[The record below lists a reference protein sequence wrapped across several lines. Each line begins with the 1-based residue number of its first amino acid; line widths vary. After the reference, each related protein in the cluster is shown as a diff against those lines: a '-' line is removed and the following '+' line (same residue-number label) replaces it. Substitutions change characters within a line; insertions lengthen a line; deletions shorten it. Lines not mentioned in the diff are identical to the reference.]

1 MAAEKKV
8 LVHVVV
14 SYDTAKVKYK
24 AQPNVNQY
32 LYH

>member
-8 LVHVVV
+8 LVV